1 LDWFDRVART
11 VQCYGVDGP
20 QIISK
25 QSQLSNWF
33 RVDLP
38 FAFFVG
44 ANGRY
49 LTRFAVCMF
58 AFSFYVFSFRIG

>member
-1 LDWFDRVART
+1 MRLPS
-11 VQCYGVDGP
+11 GVRRASTNCRDY
-20 QIISK
+20 
-25 QSQLSNWF
+25 LL
-33 RVDLP
+33 VLADLP

-49 LTRFAVCMF
+49 PIRFAVCMF